1 MGRDRFS
8 LRVQLYRGLRIR
20 MHFPHR
26 EPLSQNPWD
35 LHVRN
40 FILFFAMDFQQER
53 KLFPLREKKTSQR
66 VICLFFACL
75 QYVVVTWRWCELR
88 RSFGPFRGFGLSGLC
103 PRFFLSIYFDKV
115 ACQRIVC
122 AWKLYFIVVF
132 ACEILYINIVDC
144 LDSTKSLNVQ
154 NYGGSRKI
162 LYILSENI
170 LSIIQGFDM
179 NYNIRQP
186 H

>member
-103 PRFFLSIYFDKV
+103 PRFFFIYLFWQSCVSAYSVRMKALFYCCVCVWNLIHQYCWLSWFYEKFERSKLW
-115 ACQRIVC
+115 
-122 AWKLYFIVVF
+122 WK
-132 ACEILYINIVDC
+132 
-144 LDSTKSLNVQ
+144 S
-154 NYGGSRKI
+154 
-162 LYILSENI
+162 
-170 LSIIQGFDM
+170 
-179 NYNIRQP
+179 
-186 H
+186 